1 VHRIGLIGGMS
12 WTSTMDY
19 YRLLNRATQQ
29 RHGGEHST
37 DLALRSLDF
46 QSLLDTVD
54 QPGAVEASL
63 GAAADDVAAAG
74 ARVLAVA
81 AVTAHRFTGPLE
93 QRRDLQ
99 FVHIGDATSRALTQ
113 NGVRRTG
120 VIGTSTTLRDTTV
133 VARVAGGTQP
143 LLPPIHR
150 YPELDRVIFGELI
163 RGQLSDPTRQL
174 LANVVDE
181 LRASGADAVLL
192 ACTELSAVHADLHT
206 SLPIFDATTLHCMA
220 ILDAAQPP

>member
-1 VHRIGLIGGMS
+1 MHRIGLIGGMS

-93 QRRDLQ
+93 Q
-99 FVHIGDATSRALTQ
+99 
-113 NGVRRTG
+113 
-120 VIGTSTTLRDTTV
+120 
-133 VARVAGGTQP
+133 
-143 LLPPIHR
+143 
-150 YPELDRVIFGELI
+150 
-163 RGQLSDPTRQL
+163 
-174 LANVVDE
+174 
-181 LRASGADAVLL
+181 
-192 ACTELSAVHADLHT
+192 
-206 SLPIFDATTLHCMA
+206 
-220 ILDAAQPP
+220 